1 MLYVHVACMLY
12 VVSRARLALQ
22 RTHECYTYGGQS
34 ASVVRC
40 CHGSAELDGQ
50 DAPGVVCLNS
60 WAFMD
65 LRPPDH
71 IFRQATTACN
81 MLREMQHAAWTDGIA
96 QVPLWHRKL
105 CTAGL
110 LGVAQLTSAHSAAAL
125 CYAVISHA
133 ALPEERCRNCVDRRR
148 HLIQANLNDLFLRSS
163 QTPPDSLEPPGL
175 HVHVRTNLSSCAAVH
190 STAQHHSVP
199 RST

>member
-1 MLYVHVACMLY
+1 MLY

-22 RTHECYTYGGQS
+22 RTHECYTYGGQP
-34 ASVVRC
+34 VFRG
-40 CHGSAELDGQ
+40 CHVSAELDGQ

-81 MLREMQHAAWTDGIA
+81 MLREMQHTAWTDGIA

-110 LGVAQLTSAHSAAAL
+110 LGVAKLTSAHSAAAL

-133 ALPEERCRNCVDRRR
+133 ALPEERCCNRVDRRR